1 LSSLRPSAPLRL
13 CVRALF
19 FFFLVGPQSLWAQ
32 AAPKLDSVF
41 PLGGQR
47 GTTLDVEV
55 RGTGLEGTHTVWL
68 GPGSKLD
75 SLKSP
80 SASRATLPYT
90 KGPDGVEAHVR
101 KIKGGSRAAVRLV
114 IAPDAR
120 VGFHTL
126 SLISAGGL
134 SSSIPFWVGPDAV
147 IQETATP
154 HRTSETAQPVKV

>member
-1 LSSLRPSAPLRL
+1 MSNQDKLSKALAQRRRGAEARGEKKEWAGIVYYPIFSLSSLRPSAPLRL

-120 VGFHTL
+120 VGFHT
-126 SLISAGGL
+126 
-134 SSSIPFWVGPDAV
+134 
-147 IQETATP
+147 
-154 HRTSETAQPVKV
+154 